1 MIPSRDVL
9 FLSPAE
15 HILATVFAT
24 ARAYLRRSS
33 AYLIQLIRWPLGP
46 VMTFATWRITYA
58 VSGRAHVAGATAA
71 GFLLVGVFGLI
82 AWSSSIWASGYAI
95 EWERHEGTSGAL
107 FLSPASRPAI
117 VLGYGIGSL
126 IWFLPAFGAIVL
138 LGLLTGARLDVAD
151 PVALILAGISL
162 VTASLSAGF
171 FFSGLFILSRRGN
184 LIANFLQMPIYLLAG
199 FMVPRSRLPD
209 WLHPLSNALPVSHA
223 VDALRAT
230 ALTGASLSSAGREIA
245 VAFGVSAA
253 YAIIGLLAL
262 RRVEHVAKRS
272 GQLDLY

>member
-1 MIPSRDVL
+1 MIRTRDTM
-9 FLSPAE
+9 FRSPAM
-15 HILATVFAT
+15 HVVATILAT

-33 AYLIQLIRWPLGP
+33 AYLIELIRWPLGP
-46 VMTFATWRITYA
+46 VMTFATWRITYE
-58 VSGRAHVAGATAA
+58 VSGRGHVDGSTAA
-71 GFLLVGVFGLI
+71 GFLLLGTFGLI

-107 FLSPASRPAI
+107 FLSPASRAA
-117 VLGYGIGSL
+117 VVTGYGIGSL

-138 LGLLTGARLDVAD
+138 LGLLTGARLDVTD
-151 PVALILAGISL
+151 PAALLLAGLSL
-162 VTASLSAGF
+162 VTASLAAGF

-199 FMVPRSRLPD
+199 FMVPRSRLPA

-223 VDALRAT
+223 IDALRAT
-230 ALTGASLSSAGREIA
+230 ALTGASISSAGWEIILAFLLSA
-245 VAFGVSAA
+245 V
-253 YAIIGLLAL
+253 YAIIGFVAL